1 MSCVYPSLNVAC
13 YCNLRLYAAFAEK
26 NAAGSRKQFQTEL
39 HGLVLQPHVAV
50 NIATCICHH
59 LADFL
64 KNSKN
69 MIEGETLPFG
79 QTPLK
84 LHNKDGFI

>member
-1 MSCVYPSLNVAC
+1 
-13 YCNLRLYAAFAEK
+13 
-26 NAAGSRKQFQTEL
+26 
-39 HGLVLQPHVAV
+39 
-50 NIATCICHH
+50 